1 MERGM
6 ARPNARSDVLVQ
18 MTNRDKQSASRLSQL
33 LYSLIDFFFYR
44 ERGRGRERERE
55 RETLICCS
63 PYLYIH
69 WLLLICALNID

>member
-1 MERGM
+1 M

-18 MTNRDKQSASRLSQL
+18 MTTRDKQSASRLSQL
-33 LYSLIDFFFYR
+33 LYSLIDFFFT

-69 WLLLICALNID
+69 WLLLICALTGD